1 MMTLKF
7 WLRVVFHHESLV
19 QKIKLSFVIIVI
31 FWFRHAED
39 GKKRA
44 INGESWQCDI
54 LQEKYVEF
62 GQSEREMGRLR
73 W

>member
-1 MMTLKF
+1 M
-7 WLRVVFHHESLV
+7 
-19 QKIKLSFVIIVI
+19 QIIKLSFVIIVI
-31 FWFRHAED
+31 FGFRHAED

-62 GQSEREMGRLR
+62 GQSERDLGRLR